1 MILEGGHVKMNK
13 KALSN
18 IVANVLMII
27 LIVVAMGILAANIF
41 EIIKMPALSPENS
54 CIQIQLDKIVKIE
67 RACYNQGT
75 GNLEITLE
83 RKRSEI
89 SVNELKFILDGN
101 SWNCN
106 SNCENCEILSKGKTK
121 TYYFSPNAKEVAI
134 VINGCLIET
143 RDVERC

>member
-75 GNLEITLE
+75 GNLEITL
-83 RKRSEI
+83 
-89 SVNELKFILDGN
+89 D
-101 SWNCN
+101 